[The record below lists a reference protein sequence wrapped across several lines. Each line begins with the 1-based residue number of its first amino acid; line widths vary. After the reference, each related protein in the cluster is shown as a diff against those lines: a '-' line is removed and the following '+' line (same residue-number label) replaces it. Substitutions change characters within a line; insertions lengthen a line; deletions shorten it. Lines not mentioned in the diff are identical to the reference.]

1 MNKGQSMA
9 NQSARQFGAMSLLAG
24 ALPGNANPCLFDY
37 PFNELLVSIPVI
49 VFYIV
54 NFLVL

>member
-1 MNKGQSMA
+1 MNKGQGMA

-37 PFNELLVSIPVI
+37 PFNELLVSIDFKEQCFVRP
-49 VFYIV
+49 FT
-54 NFLVL
+54 

>member
-37 PFNELLVSIPVI
+37 PFNELLVRYIDFLKIKNI
-49 VFYIV
+49 V
-54 NFLVL
+54 